1 MNINLIFDAAASAN
15 TPAAAAFR
23 ATMQQAANILD
34 STFTDN
40 ITVNINVDYSGTGG
54 GAAAGPDNGVYISY
68 ATVYNYLT
76 GTASPGD
83 SSFDS
88 LPVPGSANAP
98 TEVAVWNAQL
108 KAMSAAGYLTPGMA
122 GYVSPTSTSTDDGS
136 ATFATDIQSNLL
148 LGVALHELTHA
159 MGRVPYSDPDIMELD
174 RFSSAGTRV
183 YDGNVPASEAS
194 YFSINGGKTEW
205 AQYGINSDPS
215 DFLNA
220 ANYGGDG
227 SSPLTPTDP
236 FNQYYTGST
245 LQSLTPADLE
255 QMDILGF
262 HLKEDAPAEDAYD
275 FNGSNSGDIL
285 LQNASGQIE
294 YVNMAGG
301 SDQGAPVNVANVPG
315 WTVVG
320 EGKISGG
327 VDSDI
332 VIQNS
337 SGAILYA
344 DMKNGAF
351 SNWVG
356 VSGTPGYN
364 VVGVGDINDDHYDD
378 IVIQNPTT
386 GDIQYGN
393 MDNGVFNGWVD
404 VVATAGWKVDA
415 VADIT
420 DNGYDDIVI
429 QNANGAIIYANMD
442 NGVFSGWVGITG
454 TPGWNVVGAGD
465 IQRDGYADIVIQNP
479 TTGAIDYANMNNGVF
494 NGWITVG
501 AVSGWNV
508 IGVEDILGN
517 GFDDI
522 VIQNST
528 TGAIDYANLT
538 PGATT
543 LWVSITSAPGYT
555 GSTDPAPTGNSASSD
570 SANELAA
577 GFADNSGQADLS
589 NMPDQGSLNSS
600 DTSAFLSPQGQS
612 NSDMPPVGTQIHE
625 PMFGAWLDGNSSSNG
640 GAGLLAT
647 STSPNL
653 PIGVWEA
660 TRYAGNSNNNGAG
673 DSLAASSGPGQ
684 GSSNDGGSTLTAFGA
699 PGQSN
704 SDDLPPVG
712 TQIHEPMFGA
722 WLDGNSSS
730 DGGLGLTASTP
741 PNLPIGVWEAT
752 HYANESVVGASG
764 ATDSGSQNNGGS
776 SQYTLG
782 SLNPAA
788 PNGLGGAA
796 DFLNNHSG
804 SQSGASL
811 TSASWLTE
819 NAQNCS
825 TPTNGAAQVPSTS
838 GFGSNPAPIVTAD
851 TLQNLLHSGSNG

>member
-1 MNINLIFDAAASAN
+1 MDINLEFDAAASAD
-15 TPAAAAFR
+15 TAAAAAFR
-23 ATMQQAANILD
+23 ATMEEAASILD

-88 LPVPGSANAP
+88 LPIPGSANAP

-122 GYVSPTSTSTDDGS
+122 GYISPTSTATDDGS

-183 YDGNVPASEAS
+183 YDGNVPAGEAS

-245 LQSLTPADLE
+245 SQYLTPADLE

-285 LQNASGQIE
+285 LQSASGQIE

-301 SDQGAPVNVANVPG
+301 SDQGIPVNVANVPG
-315 WTVVG
+315 YRVVG

-327 VDSDI
+327 VDSDVVIQNATGEIAYVDLVNGNFSKFVTVGNAPGYDVVGVGDITDDHYADVVIQDPSTGVIGYANMDNGVFNNWVDVVSVPGWNVVALADLTDDGYDDI
-332 VIQNS
+332 VIQNPS
-337 SGAILYA
+337 SGAIVYA
-344 DMKNGAF
+344 NMDNGVF
-351 SNWVG
+351 NNWM
-356 VSGTPGYN
+356 SITGTPGYN
-364 VVGVGDINDDHYDD
+364 VVGAGEITRSGFDNV
-378 IVIQNPTT
+378 VIQDPTT
-386 GDIQYGN
+386 GD
-393 MDNGVFNGWVD
+393 
-404 VVATAGWKVDA
+404 VA
-415 VADIT
+415 
-420 DNGYDDIVI
+420 
-429 QNANGAIIYANMD
+429 
-442 NGVFSGWVGITG
+442 
-454 TPGWNVVGAGD
+454 
-465 IQRDGYADIVIQNP
+465 
-479 TTGAIDYANMNNGVF
+479 YANMNNGVF
-494 NGWITVG
+494 NGWVDIG
-501 AVSGWNV
+501 AVPGWNV
-508 IGVEDILGN
+508 IAVEDILGN

-522 VIQNST
+522 VIQNPT
-528 TGAIDYANLT
+528 TGQIEYANLT
-538 PGATT
+538 PGATS
-543 LWVSITSAPGYT
+543 LWVPITSAPGYT
-555 GSTDPAPTGNSASSD
+555 GTTDPAPTGSSASSA
-570 SANELAA
+570 SANAA
-577 GFADNSGQADLS
+577 EFADSSGQTDLL
-589 NMPDQGSLNSS
+589 NMSGQGSLISS
-600 DTSAFLSPQGQS
+600 DA
-612 NSDMPPVGTQIHE
+612 SDLPPVGTQIHE
-625 PMFGAWLDGNSSSNG
+625 PMYGSWLDGNSSSNG

-673 DSLAASSGPGQ
+673 GSLADSSGPGQ
-684 GSSNDGGSTLTAFGA
+684 GSSTSDDSTLTAFGA

-704 SDDLPPVG
+704 SDNLPPVG
-712 TQIHEPMFGA
+712 TPINEPMYGS

-730 DGGLGLTASTP
+730 NGGFGLVTTSTP
-741 PNLPIGVWEAT
+741 PLGAWEAV
-752 HYANESVVGASG
+752 HYANNSVAGASG
-764 ATDSGSQNNGGS
+764 TTDLETQNNGGS
-776 SQYTLG
+776 AQYTLG

-796 DFLNNHSG
+796 DFLNNQSA
-804 SQSGASL
+804 SQSGASP

-819 NAQNCS
+819 GAQS
-825 TPTNGAAQVPSTS
+825 GSMPTNGAAQVS
-838 GFGSNPAPIVTAD
+838 GNSGISSNPSPIVTAD
-851 TLQNLLHSGSNG
+851 NLQNFLHSGSSG